1 MVFHLFLKLREL
13 RYDFYPHAQA
23 SSVSEAY
30 TETRHDHL
38 TVGIGC
44 GPSGNNCSVEG
55 HGDRGPGP
63 IPLPGEVR
71 AKFRG
76 GHFRH
81 RGSRGSLFD
90 LTAAQKTLHVSG
102 ADISRSSGGS
112 GGSSSSGT
120 PHSHVLGFGPSAYS
134 TAHVQSMYTS
144 GVNTAPAIAS
154 SGSRNDAQ
162 HGSFFGRLTNPK
174 PTRNVSEAW
183 GRDNNMFSG
192 NSAASQHGGAAQFGA
207 VASMVPQSSGSSFH
221 MKYSHGV
228 VDPTSVEVRGGGG
241 GGGGGTVGVG
251 RWSWNSAKLMDKDYN
266 LLVKPTSVDVS
277 RSWGKSV
284 RDGQFSSAS
293 MLPQSSHSSF
303 NFGIRHGVVDMSSV
317 YASSDR
323 SDRSSA
329 RHHSANAV
337 VASAGGRSY
346 YNDGLYAV
354 GLGAKSGAGVAG
366 SGQGSSGALASNG
379 YSWSTGRN
387 GVGGSSGMGDWL
399 IAPEAAQWLPEG
411 IGTDI

>member
-55 HGDRGPGP
+55 RGDRGPGP

-90 LTAAQKTLHVSG
+90 LTAARKTLHVSG
-102 ADISRSSGGS
+102 ADISSG
-112 GGSSSSGT
+112 SSSGT
-120 PHSHVLGFGPSAYS
+120 PHSHALGFGPSAYS
-134 TAHVQSMYTS
+134 TAHVPSIYTS
-144 GVNTAPAIAS
+144 GVHTAPAAAS

-174 PTRNVSEAW
+174 PTRDVSEAW
-183 GRDNNMFSG
+183 GRDNNIYSG

-207 VASMVPQSSGSSFH
+207 VASMVPQASGSSFH

-241 GGGGGTVGVG
+241 GTVGLG

-266 LLVKPTSVDVS
+266 LLVKPKSVDVS

-303 NFGIRHGVVDMSSV
+303 YFGTRHGVVDMSSV
-317 YASSDR
+317 YVSNDGSSV
-323 SDRSSA
+323 
-329 RHHSANAV
+329 HHHHRANTV
-337 VASAGGRSY
+337 VAPAGGRSY

-354 GLGAKSGAGVAG
+354 GLGAKGGAVLA
-366 SGQGSSGALASNG
+366 GQGSRGAHASN